1 MMLDQ
6 IFPMRLREAAT
17 SVHQTGVISRHSVFL
32 CNYFFL
38 KHWTNTWSKR
48 SGMLKYKLNTL
59 KGIGR
64 LIFRHL
70 YDINDTVLSESI
82 FQCAL

>member
-6 IFPMRLREAAT
+6 IFTMRLREAAA

-32 CNYFFL
+32 YDYFFL

-48 SGMLKYKLNTL
+48 SSMLKYKLNTL

-70 YDINDTVLSESI
+70 YDINDTVLSGSI